1 MAKEILRLTAEVV
14 ISHASI
20 SELSPTELVG
30 EIKDVYNVLASLE
43 CGEVIPETM
52 VPEKA
57 EEAVEVK
64 KPPIPLKDI
73 VQEKFVI
80 CLECGKKMRILKS
93 HIQKAHGLMPKEYF
107 ERFGLD
113 PKKYPLICKEYS
125 EQRSKMA
132 KAREFGKAGGRR
144 KKAMA

>member
-1 MAKEILRLTAEVV
+1 
-14 ISHASI
+14 
-20 SELSPTELVG
+20 
-30 EIKDVYNVLASLE
+30 
-43 CGEVIPETM
+43 
-52 VPEKA
+52 
-57 EEAVEVK
+57 
-64 KPPIPLKDI
+64 
-73 VQEKFVI
+73 
-80 CLECGKKMRILKS
+80 MRILKS

>member
-132 KAREFGKAGGRR
+132 KARGLGAGGR
-144 KKAMA
+144 KPKATA